1 MESVYPNQTHYNHG
15 MYIIAIGW
23 LYITLLMAATEPNFT
38 AGVLTFT
45 FYGLLPLGILLWLFG
60 TPQRRRNQAMRRQE
74 DLPAEQLASKQTGK
88 PNAAST
94 HEMVNGQMT
103 QENCRNPPAD

>member
-1 MESVYPNQTHYNHG
+1 